1 MTVSES
7 IIEWL
12 KGFNSAR
19 KLERIDTDYQSATV
33 DSYALVKEPIRNV
46 KNYLSG
52 KKVIT
57 SHYTFHARLSNVENV
72 ERIEN
77 NGFGE
82 ELENWVDRMNRR
94 QQYPNIEDARVTDV
108 DITTPFCIGITEDN
122 SAVYQLT
129 LAIQYEKEA

>member
-1 MTVSES
+1 MTVSEA

-12 KGFNSAR
+12 KEFNSDR
-19 KLERIDTDYQSATV
+19 KLDRIDTDYQGPNV

-57 SHYTFHARLSNVENV
+57 SHYTFHARLSNVENA

-82 ELENWVDRMNRR
+82 ALENWVDRMNSR
-94 QQYPNIEDARVTDV
+94 QQYPKIEGAIVTDV
-108 DITTPFCIGITEDN
+108 DITTPFCIGIAEDN
-122 SAVYQLT
+122 SAVYQMT